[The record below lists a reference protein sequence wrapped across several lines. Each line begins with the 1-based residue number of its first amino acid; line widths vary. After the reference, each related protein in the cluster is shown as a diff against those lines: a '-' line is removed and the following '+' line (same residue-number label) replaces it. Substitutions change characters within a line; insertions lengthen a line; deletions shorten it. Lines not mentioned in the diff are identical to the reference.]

1 MSDAE
6 IYSPHQTSYIPR
18 MIYPIR
24 PLLTLSF
31 LSLSATLLA
40 QQPKPTRPAKEGEV
54 DNQEITVE
62 KNRKIEL
69 PPANRLFNKIQS
81 LKPSAEQRKL
91 TYEFE
96 DRKLTVG
103 DPRITPGVLSPATT
117 QPDDNPAFN
126 NYVKLGAGNYSTF
139 FGEGFVGVNNL
150 SNLSLEGSLRHLSSG
165 IGPVDGKNSAQS
177 DTRLNVTGK
186 YLADAFKLQADLG
199 YDRNAFNFYG
209 YSREYATSASFNPD
223 LIKQRLNTVNFRLG
237 IENAN
242 SDNTIDYSLKTGIT
256 SLRDRFNASET
267 DWGTNLNASLG
278 ITDNVFALVAADAY
292 VTQRSDGSIVDN
304 RNLFRV
310 KPTFKYTSSLFTIT
324 AGINAVNQ
332 TDKRQNIN
340 NTRAFPVLDIDVVP
354 VANIHFFA
362 GVDGDIN
369 RNTLRSLLS
378 ENKWLAPQVLLV
390 NTVKSLDI
398 YGGSKGSL
406 GGGFSYEGKVS
417 YASYRDFSTFNNTY
431 PDTTKFFVLYDGGIS
446 RILTISGQ
454 LGYSVKDK
462 FRSTLKGDFFRY
474 GLDRLEEAWGR
485 PQFAGTWSNSYIL
498 NKKLFITADLY
509 FYEGIKNKNFT
520 SNVVYTLKP
529 IYDANIKIDYFL
541 GKQVSAFVSLNNIF
555 SQNYQRYLYYQSQG
569 LNFLGGISY
578 SF

>member
-1 MSDAE
+1 
-6 IYSPHQTSYIPR
+6 
-18 MIYPIR
+18 MIHPIR

-40 QQPKPTRPAKEGEV
+40 QQPKPTRPVKEGEV

-139 FGEGFVGVNNL
+139 FGEGFVGINNL
-150 SNLSLEGSLRHLSSG
+150 SNLSLEGSLRHLSSA

-177 DTRLNVTGK
+177 DTRVNVTGK

-209 YSREYATSASFNPD
+209 YSREYATSPSFNPD

-324 AGINAVNQ
+324 TGINAVNQ

-462 FRSTLKGDFFRY
+462 FRSTIKGDFFRY

-485 PQFAGTWSNSYIL
+485 PQFAGTWTNSYIL

>member
-69 PPANRLFNKIQS
+69 PAANRLFNKIQS

-117 QPDDNPAFN
+117 QPDDSPAFN
-126 NYVKLGAGNYSTF
+126 NYIKLGAGNYSTF

>member
-1 MSDAE
+1 MKV
-6 IYSPHQTSYIPR
+6 
-18 MIYPIR
+18 R
-24 PLLTLSF
+24 PLLTFSLLALS
-31 LSLSATLLA
+31 TPLLA
-40 QQPKPTRPAKEGEV
+40 QQPKPTRVGEV

-62 KNRKIEL
+62 KSRKIEL
-69 PPANRLFNKIQS
+69 PPANRLFDKIPS
-81 LKPSAEQRKL
+81 VKPSAEQRKM

-103 DPRITPGVLSPATT
+103 DPRITPGVLTPAAG
-117 QPDDNPAFN
+117 QADDNPAYN
-126 NYVKLGAGNYSTF
+126 NYVKLGAGNYSSF
-139 FGEGFVGVNNL
+139 YGEGFVGVNTL

-165 IGPVDGKNSAQS
+165 IGPVDGKNSSQS
-177 DTRLNVTGK
+177 DTRLKVTGK
-186 YLADAFKLQADLG
+186 YLTNSFKLQGDLG
-199 YDRNAFNFYG
+199 FDRNAYNFYG
-209 YSREYATSASFNPD
+209 YSREFAASPDFNPD
-223 LIKQRLNTVNFRLG
+223 NIKQRLNTINFRVG

-242 SDNTIDYSLKTGIT
+242 SDNAIDYSLRTGIT
-256 SLRDRFNASET
+256 SLHDRFNASEV
-267 DWGTNLNASLG
+267 DWGTNFNASLG
-278 ITDNVFALVAADAY
+278 ISDNFFALVAADAF

-332 TDKRQNIN
+332 TDQRQGIN
-340 NTRAFPVLDIDVVP
+340 NTRAFPVLDIDVAP
-354 VANIHFFA
+354 VNNIHFFA

-390 NTVKSLDI
+390 NTVKTLDI

-446 RILTISGQ
+446 RVLTISAQ
-454 LGYSVKDK
+454 LAYTQKDK

-485 PQFAGTWSNSYIL
+485 PRFAGTWSNSYIL

>member
-1 MSDAE
+1 
-6 IYSPHQTSYIPR
+6 
-18 MIYPIR
+18 MIVR
-24 PLLTLSF
+24 SLLTCTLVSW
-31 LSLSATLLA
+31 SVTLLA
-40 QQPKPTRPAKEGEV
+40 QQQPTRPTKEGEI

-62 KNRKIEL
+62 KSRKITL
-69 PPANRLFNKIQS
+69 PPATRLFNKVPS
-81 LKPSAEQRKL
+81 VKPSAEQRKL

-103 DPRITPGVLSPATT
+103 DPRIMPSVLSPATT
-117 QPDDNPAFN
+117 QADETSAYS
-126 NYVKLGAGNYSTF
+126 NYVRLGAGNYGSF
-139 FGEGFVGVNNL
+139 LGEGFVGLNTL
-150 SNLSLEGSLRHLSSG
+150 SNLALEGSVRHLSSA

-177 DTRLNVTGK
+177 DTRVRVTGK

-199 YDRNAFNFYG
+199 FDRNAYNFYG
-209 YSREYATSASFNPD
+209 YSRAYAEQPSFDPD

-237 IENAN
+237 IENAKTEN
-242 SDNTIDYSLKTGIT
+242 AIDYSLRTGIT

-278 ITDNVFALVAADAY
+278 ISDNLFALLDADAY

-310 KPTFKYTSSLFTIT
+310 KPTFKYTSAKFTVT

-332 TDKRQNIN
+332 TDQRQGIN
-340 NTRAFPVLDIDVVP
+340 ETRAFPIIDIDVVP
-354 VANIHFFA
+354 VGNIHIFA

-369 RNTLRSLLS
+369 RNTLRSFLA
-378 ENKWLAPQVLLV
+378 ENKWLAQQVVLA
-390 NTVKSLDI
+390 NTIKSLDV
-398 YGGSKGSL
+398 YAGTKGNL

-417 YASYRDFSTFNNTY
+417 YARYRNFYAFNNAV
-431 PDTTKFFVLYDGGIS
+431 PDTSKFFVQYDGGLATV
-446 RILTISGQ
+446 LTVSGQ
-454 LGYSVKDK
+454 LSYAQKDK
-462 FRSTLKGDFFRY
+462 FRSTLKADFFGY
-474 GLDRLEEAWGR
+474 SLDRLEQAWGR
-485 PQFAGTWSNSYIL
+485 PQVTTTWTNSYIL
-498 NKKLFITADLY
+498 NKKLFVTADLY
-509 FYEGIKNKNFT
+509 FYQGILNKNFI
-520 SNVVYTLKP
+520 SNTLYTLKP
-529 IYDANIKIDYFL
+529 IYDANVKIDYFL

>member
-139 FGEGFVGVNNL
+139 FGEGFVGINNL
-150 SNLSLEGSLRHLSSG
+150 SNLSLEGSLRHLSSA

-242 SDNTIDYSLKTGIT
+242 SDNSIDYSLKTGIT

-267 DWGTNLNASLG
+267 DWGTNLNASLS

>member
-6 IYSPHQTSYIPR
+6 IYSLHQTSYIPR
-18 MIYPIR
+18 MIHPIR

-139 FGEGFVGVNNL
+139 FGEGFVGINNL
-150 SNLSLEGSLRHLSSG
+150 SNLSLEGSLRHLSSA

-209 YSREYATSASFNPD
+209 YSREYATSPSFNPD
-223 LIKQRLNTVNFRLG
+223 LLKQRLNTVNFRLG

>member
-1 MSDAE
+1 MFH
-6 IYSPHQTSYIPR
+6 SPRLVPHST
-18 MIYPIR
+18 MLVR
-24 PLLTLSF
+24 PLLTV
-31 LSLSATLLA
+31 SLLVVSAALFA
-40 QQPKPTRPAKEGEV
+40 QQQPKPTRPTKEGEV

-62 KNRKIEL
+62 KSRKIDL
-69 PPANRLFNKIQS
+69 PPANRIFSKIPS
-81 LKPSAEQRKL
+81 VKPTTGQRKL

-103 DPRITPGVLSPATT
+103 DPRIMPGVLPPATT
-117 QPDDNPAFN
+117 ETDETTAYS
-126 NYVKLGAGNYSTF
+126 NYVKVGAGNYSSF
-139 FGEGFVGVNNL
+139 LGEGFFGINTL
-150 SNLSLEGSLRHLSSG
+150 SNLALEGSVKHLSSG

-177 DTRLNVTGK
+177 DTRVKVTGK
-186 YLADAFKLQADLG
+186 YLTDAFKLQADLG
-199 YDRNAFNFYG
+199 FDRNAYNFYG
-209 YSREYATSASFNPD
+209 YSREYAARTDFNPD
-223 LIKQRLNTVNFRLG
+223 LIKQRLNIVNFRVG

-242 SDNTIDYSLKTGIT
+242 TENAVDYALRTGIT
-256 SLRDRFNASET
+256 SLRDRFNASEI
-267 DWGTNLNASLG
+267 DWGTNFNASLG

-292 VTQRSDGSIVDN
+292 VTQRSDGSFVDN

-310 KPTFKYTSSLFTIT
+310 KPTFKYTSPLFTIT
-324 AGINAVNQ
+324 AGLNAVNQ
-332 TDKRQNIN
+332 TDQRQGIN
-340 NTRAFPVLDIDVVP
+340 DTRAFPVVDIDVVP

-362 GVDGDIN
+362 GIDGDIN

-378 ENKWLAPQVLLV
+378 ENKWLAPQVLLA

-398 YGGSKGSL
+398 YGGSKGGL

-417 YASYRDFSTFNNTY
+417 YASYRNFSTFNNTI
-431 PDTTKFFVLYDGGIS
+431 PDSTKFFVLYDGGTS
-446 RILTISGQ
+446 RVLTISGQ
-454 LGYSVKDK
+454 LAFAQKDK

-520 SNVVYTLKP
+520 SNVTYTLKP

-555 SQNYQRYLYYQSQG
+555 GQNYQRYLYYQSQG

>member
-1 MSDAE
+1 MS
-6 IYSPHQTSYIPR
+6 
-18 MIYPIR
+18 IR
-24 PLLTLSF
+24 SIFTLSL

-40 QQPKPTRPAKEGEV
+40 QQQPRPTRPAKEGEV

-62 KNRKIEL
+62 KSRKIEL
-69 PPANRLFNKIQS
+69 PPANRLFNKIPS

-103 DPRITPGVLSPATT
+103 DPRITPGVLAPTAT
-117 QPDDNPAFN
+117 QPDETPSYN
-126 NYVKLGAGNYSTF
+126 NYVKVGAGNYSSF
-139 FGEGFVGVNNL
+139 LGEGFVGITNL
-150 SNLSLEGSLRHLSSG
+150 SNLALEGSARHLSSG

-177 DTRLNVTGK
+177 DTRLRLTGK
-186 YLADAFKLQADLG
+186 YLTDAFKFQADLG
-199 YDRNAFNFYG
+199 FDRNAYYFYG
-209 YSREYATSASFNPD
+209 YSRQFAESPGFD
-223 LIKQRLNTVNFRLG
+223 REQIRQRLNTVNFRVG
-237 IENAN
+237 IENAK
-242 SDNTIDYSLKTGIT
+242 SESAIDYSLRTGIT
-256 SLRDRFNASET
+256 SLRDLYNASET
-267 DWGTNLNASLG
+267 DWGTNFNASLG
-278 ITDNVFALVAADAY
+278 ISDNVFALVAADAY

-310 KPTFKYTSSLFTIT
+310 KPTFKYTSPLFTIT

-332 TDKRQNIN
+332 TDQRQGIN
-340 NTRAFPVLDIDVVP
+340 DTRAFPVVDVDVVP
-354 VANIHFFA
+354 VGNIHFFA

-378 ENKWLAPQVLLV
+378 ENKWLAPQVLLA

-398 YGGSKGSL
+398 YGGSKGNL
-406 GGGFSYEGKVS
+406 GGGFSYEAKVS
-417 YASYRDFSTFNNTY
+417 YASYRNFSTFNNSF
-431 PDTTKFFVLYDGGIS
+431 PDTTKFFVLYDGGVS
-446 RILTISGQ
+446 KVLTISGQ
-454 LGYSVKDK
+454 LGYNQKDK

-485 PQFAGTWSNSYIL
+485 PRFAGTWTNSYTL

-509 FYEGIKNKNFT
+509 FYEGMQNKNFV
-520 SNVVYTLKP
+520 SNVTYTLKP

-555 SQNYQRYLYYQSQG
+555 GQNYQRYLYYQVQG